1 MNITAATESY
11 ETWLGRRIPVV
22 ASQLRAKHALMRQD
36 PFAFLRGTFYR
47 WAQLWP
53 QVDRA
58 LRRAP
63 TVLAVGDL
71 HVDSFGTWRDIE
83 GRLAWGVD
91 DFDDAYPLPYTNDLV
106 RLATSLKIATDA
118 GFATIGLGAGCDAIL
133 EQYTI
138 TLRQE
143 GDPIVLAED
152 ADHMDKLGIE
162 ELKPPVHF
170 WQTLNANPVVR
181 GSVPASATR
190 ALRATLP
197 DPRVAYKV
205 VRREAGDGSRGQPR
219 YVAIADWDGGH
230 VAREAKAL
238 IPSACVWA
246 AGRTTR
252 GQPYYEKAIAS
263 AVRSHDPFQCVI
275 GPWIIRRLSPDSNP
289 IALADLPAKRDE
301 SVLVGAMGAE
311 TANVHLGTRRQR
323 ARILADLRRR
333 PSRWLR
339 DAAKTMAKAVER
351 EWKEYRKD
359 AR

>member
-118 GFATIGLGAGCDAIL
+118 GLATIGLGAGCDAIL
-133 EQYTI
+133 ERYTI

-143 GDPIVLAED
+143 GERVLAHER
-152 ADHMDKLGIE
+152 
-162 ELKPPVHF
+162 V
-170 WQTLNANPVVR
+170 
-181 GSVPASATR
+181 
-190 ALRATLP
+190 LRAELRCDDGDAASEP
-197 DPRVAYKV
+197 GLVAFGCG
-205 VRREAGDGSRGQPR
+205 GD
-219 YVAIADWDGGH
+219 IH
-230 VAREAKAL
+230 
-238 IPSACVWA
+238 
-246 AGRTTR
+246 
-252 GQPYYEKAIAS
+252 
-263 AVRSHDPFQCVI
+263 VRSMHRVTQSL
-275 GPWIIRRLSPDSNP
+275 GP
-289 IALADLPAKRDE
+289 AH
-301 SVLVGAMGAE
+301 
-311 TANVHLGTRRQR
+311 T
-323 ARILADLRRR
+323 
-333 PSRWLR
+333 
-339 DAAKTMAKAVER
+339 
-351 EWKEYRKD
+351 
-359 AR
+359 